1 MNQRL
6 QRLADQIQR
15 DLAVLIRDEINAP
28 RLTGFVTISSIKI
41 SPDLGY
47 ADIYV
52 TIMEK
57 SMDDAMTKD
66 YHTESLE
73 VLNKASGFLRTELSH
88 LLKTRTTPRLR
99 FHYDEVTANA
109 NYMMNL
115 ISKAVQSSEGQPSD
129 D

>member
-15 DLAVLIRDEINAP
+15 DLAVLIRDEINDP

-47 ADIYV
+47 AAIYV

-66 YHTESLE
+66 YHTGSLE

-88 LLKTRTTPRLR
+88 LLKTRTTRSLR

>member
-15 DLAVLIRDEINAP
+15 DLAVLIRDEINDP
-28 RLTGFVTISSIKI
+28 RLTGFVTISTIKI

-115 ISKAVQSSEGQPSD
+115 ISRAVQSSEGQPSD